1 MIRFVFASLEFA
13 EHCEKN
19 VCSGVGP
26 AAETE
31 AMALEERVVCFRFL
45 LFVEE
50 GCRYTLGFA
59 LARESALFSHTKA
72 WKIWFFACF

>member
-1 MIRFVFASLEFA
+1 
-13 EHCEKN
+13 
-19 VCSGVGP
+19 
-26 AAETE
+26 
-31 AMALEERVVCFRFL
+31 MALDERVVRFRFP

-72 WKIWFFACF
+72 WKNWFFACF